1 MHASRE
7 EREPPRRKPTRPVVR
22 PAASEPTGP
31 PESSR
36 PVPRPASA
44 GTLAACLTLLAAV
57 APACTYTPPPNLA
70 AENDRLRASL
80 ADAERRNEELRVSV
94 TEMEKRLQ
102 SVRGVSDAQMAN
114 LILPEKIVIDPLSGP
129 DDFDGQPGND
139 GIAVYL
145 KPVDRDGDTL
155 KVAGDVRIEL
165 YDLANPEGGKLLG
178 TCEFTAEQARG
189 MWYGKLLTY
198 HYTLKCPWQTPPQHE
213 EVTIRVVFTEA
224 LTQRVLTAQSVCRV
238 PR

>member
-7 EREPPRRKPTRPVVR
+7 DSEPRRLGPTRLVR
-22 PAASEPTGP
+22 RR
-31 PESSR
+31 SR
-36 PVPRPASA
+36 PVLGQVSRFTPAAFLCS
-44 GTLAACLTLLAAV
+44 LAVL

-70 AENDRLRASL
+70 AENERLRASL
-80 ADAERRNEELRVSV
+80 AETERRITELRVSLS
-94 TEMEKRLQ
+94 EMEKRLQ
-102 SVRGVSDAQMAN
+102 SARGLSDAQMAN

-129 DDFDGQPGND
+129 DDFDGKPGND

-155 KVAGDVRIEL
+155 KVAGDIRIEL
-165 YDLANPEGGKLLG
+165 YDLANPAGGNLLG

-198 HYTLKCPWQTPPQHE
+198 HYTLKCPWQTPPQHD
-213 EVTIRVVFTEA
+213 EVTIRAVFTES
-224 LTQRVLTAQSVCRV
+224 LTQRVLTAQAVCRV